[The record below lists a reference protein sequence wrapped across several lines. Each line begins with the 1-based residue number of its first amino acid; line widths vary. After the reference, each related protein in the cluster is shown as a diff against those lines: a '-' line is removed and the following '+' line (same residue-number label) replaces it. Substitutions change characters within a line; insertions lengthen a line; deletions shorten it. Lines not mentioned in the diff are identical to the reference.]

1 MIASKRVVATVLS
14 VQEAMNKVAIDHA
27 SLIKTSGNMMT
38 LTNASSD
45 EKGTEP
51 EESGAAKEE
60 LPVL

>member
-14 VQEAMNKVAIDHA
+14 VQEAMNKVAIDQA
-27 SLIKTSGNMMT
+27 SFIKTSGNMMT

-45 EKGTEP
+45 ETGTEP
-51 EESGAAKEE
+51 EENGAAKE